1 MCDTFFTHALL
12 FLFLLSTYFV
22 YLFSNFIYRML
33 PSSSIAVTLD
43 FEVLLILHGS
53 ELAWKQSRHVQQ
65 WQKRDWGTARG
76 SVQLESFRGELKLA
90 SSSVFD
96 LFQDGGDVTR
106 IAAA

>member
-1 MCDTFFTHALL
+1 M
-12 FLFLLSTYFV
+12 V
-22 YLFSNFIYRML
+22 
-33 PSSSIAVTLD
+33 
-43 FEVLLILHGS
+43 
-53 ELAWKQSRHVQQ
+53 ELAGRHMQQ

-106 IAAA
+106 VAAA